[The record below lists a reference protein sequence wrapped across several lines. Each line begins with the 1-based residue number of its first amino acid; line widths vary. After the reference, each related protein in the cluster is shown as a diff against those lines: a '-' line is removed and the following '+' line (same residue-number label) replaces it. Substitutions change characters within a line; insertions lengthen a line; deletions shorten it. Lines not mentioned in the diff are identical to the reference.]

1 MWRTFLIQ
9 KTTKRTDLEVKNN
22 GELESIFDFKLTEEN
37 RKQMKAIEDLLLE
50 ETSRQLEE
58 FYKKVNEIVEKILR
72 NYVTPPVKGEITKGK
87 TRWRG
92 LQLVWQKTDTYD
104 AFVGIKQRD
113 VLILPD
119 GKKIPWDSL
128 TGGHIS

>member
-1 MWRTFLIQ
+1 M
-9 KTTKRTDLEVKNN
+9 DYE
-22 GELESIFDFKLTEEN
+22 
-37 RKQMKAIEDLLLE
+37 KQMKAIEDLLLE
-50 ETSRQLEE
+50 ESSRQIDE
-58 FYKKVNEIVEKILR
+58 FYKKVYEIVEKILR
-72 NYVTPPVKGEITKGK
+72 NYVMPPVKGEITKGK

-92 LQLVWQKTDTYD
+92 LALVWQKTDTYD

-128 TGGHIS
+128 TGGHTS